1 MRRKSTAKSS
11 KESTS
16 KESIHK
22 ESKIK
27 PSKTGMEELCARPG
41 KKNSVQGLGKCGKNK
56 KKKKGRETESKLK
69 KVSALTGG
77 TLSYIPVL
85 TVSTLVASFRTWP
98 VKQNRNTREPRAP

>member
-1 MRRKSTAKSS
+1 
-11 KESTS
+11 
-16 KESIHK
+16 
-22 ESKIK
+22 
-27 PSKTGMEELCARPG
+27 
-41 KKNSVQGLGKCGKNK
+41 VQGLGRRIRCKDWEKCGKNK